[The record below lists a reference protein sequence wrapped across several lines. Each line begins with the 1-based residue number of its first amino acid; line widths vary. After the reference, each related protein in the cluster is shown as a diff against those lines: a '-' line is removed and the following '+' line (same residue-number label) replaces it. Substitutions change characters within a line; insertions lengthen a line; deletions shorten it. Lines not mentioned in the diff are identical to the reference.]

1 VEVVLPNAQEQVGQ
15 LLNGGVEGHS
25 SKIGGKAKNT
35 MEEEKRSLLQEL
47 REQFSILGGFVAL
60 IWVLEILDN
69 LLFQRILRGGL
80 DQFGVYPRTFLGLR
94 GLVFAPF
101 LHGSYYHVAANT
113 VPFLVL
119 GWLIMLRNTADFWSV
134 SVVSA
139 LVSGLGTWL
148 FGRSAYHIGASGM
161 IFGYFGY
168 LLFRGYF
175 ERSIT
180 AIAISLIVIFAYGS
194 MIYGVLPTQPWISWE
209 GHLFGFIGGAIA
221 AKLLVDQQQS
231 QGSSY

>member
-1 VEVVLPNAQEQVGQ
+1 
-15 LLNGGVEGHS
+15 
-25 SKIGGKAKNT
+25 

-119 GWLIMLRNTADFWSV
+119 GWLIMLRNTADFWTV

>member
-119 GWLIMLRNTADFWSV
+119 GWLIMLRNTADFWTV

>member
-1 VEVVLPNAQEQVGQ
+1 MQRD
-15 LLNGGVEGHS
+15 
-25 SKIGGKAKNT
+25 
-35 MEEEKRSLLQEL
+35 KRSLLQEL
-47 REQFSILGGFVAL
+47 QGQFYILGGFVAL
-60 IWVLEILDN
+60 IWVIEILDS

-80 DQFGVYPRTFLGLR
+80 DEFGIYPRTFLGLR

-101 LHGSYYHVAANT
+101 LHSNYYHVAANT

-119 GWLIMLRNTADFWSV
+119 GWLIMLRNTKDFWAV

-148 FGRSAYHIGASGM
+148 FGRSAFHIGASGM

-168 LLFRGYF
+168 LLLRGYF
-175 ERSIT
+175 ERSIL
-180 AIAISLIVIFAYGS
+180 AIAISLLVGFTYGG
-194 MIYGVLPTQPWISWE
+194 MIYGVLPSQSWISWE

-221 AKLLVDQQQS
+221 AKLLVDEQKS
-231 QGSSY
+231 GDKNY

>member
-1 VEVVLPNAQEQVGQ
+1 MQRD
-15 LLNGGVEGHS
+15 
-25 SKIGGKAKNT
+25 
-35 MEEEKRSLLQEL
+35 KRSLLQEL
-47 REQFSILGGFVAL
+47 QGQFYILGGFVAL
-60 IWVLEILDN
+60 IWILEIVDH

-80 DQFGVYPRTFLGLR
+80 DEFGIYPRTFLGLR

-101 LHGSYYHVAANT
+101 LHSNYYHVAANT

-119 GWLIMLRNTADFWSV
+119 GWLIMLRNTKDFWAV

-148 FGRSAYHIGASGM
+148 FGRSAFHIGASGM

-168 LLFRGYF
+168 LLLRGYF
-175 ERSIT
+175 ERSIL
-180 AIAISLIVIFAYGS
+180 AIAISLLVGFTYGG
-194 MIYGVLPTQPWISWE
+194 MIYGVLPSQSWISWE

-221 AKLLVDQQQS
+221 AKLLVDEQKS
-231 QGSSY
+231 GDKNY

>member
-1 VEVVLPNAQEQVGQ
+1 
-15 LLNGGVEGHS
+15 
-25 SKIGGKAKNT
+25 

-60 IWVLEILDN
+60 IWVVEILDN

-101 LHGSYYHVAANT
+101 LHGNYYHVAANT

-119 GWLIMLRNTADFWSV
+119 GWLIMLRNTADFWTV

>member
-60 IWVLEILDN
+60 IWVVEILDN

-101 LHGSYYHVAANT
+101 LHGNYYHVAANT

-119 GWLIMLRNTADFWSV
+119 GWLIMLRNTADFWTV

-221 AKLLVDQQQS
+221 AKLLVDHQQS

>member
-1 VEVVLPNAQEQVGQ
+1 
-15 LLNGGVEGHS
+15 
-25 SKIGGKAKNT
+25 

-60 IWVLEILDN
+60 IWVVEILDN

-101 LHGSYYHVAANT
+101 LHGNYYHVAANT

-119 GWLIMLRNTADFWSV
+119 GWLIMLRNTKDFWSV

-221 AKLLVDQQQS
+221 AKLLVEEQRS
-231 QGSSY
+231 RTNY

>member
-1 VEVVLPNAQEQVGQ
+1 
-15 LLNGGVEGHS
+15 
-25 SKIGGKAKNT
+25 
-35 MEEEKRSLLQEL
+35 M
-47 REQFSILGGFVAL
+47 
-60 IWVLEILDN
+60 
-69 LLFQRILRGGL
+69 
-80 DQFGVYPRTFLGLR
+80 
-94 GLVFAPF
+94 
-101 LHGSYYHVAANT
+101 AANT

-119 GWLIMLRNTADFWSV
+119 GWLVMLRNTKDFWVV

-180 AIAISLIVIFAYGS
+180 AIAISLLVIFAYGS
-194 MIYGVLPTQPWISWE
+194 MIYGILPSSHWISWE

-221 AKLLVDQQQS
+221 AKLLVEEQRS
-231 QGSSY
+231 RTNY

>member
-1 VEVVLPNAQEQVGQ
+1 MQEP
-15 LLNGGVEGHS
+15 
-25 SKIGGKAKNT
+25 
-35 MEEEKRSLLQEL
+35 KRSLLQEL
-47 REQFSILGGFVAL
+47 QEQFYILGGFVAL
-60 IWVLEILDN
+60 IWVVEILDN
-69 LLFQRILRGGL
+69 LLFYRILPGKGL
-80 DQFGVYPRTFLGLR
+80 DEFGIIPRRFLGLR
-94 GLVFAPF
+94 GIVFAPF
-101 LHGSYYHVAANT
+101 LHGGYYHVAANT

-119 GWLIMLRNTADFWSV
+119 GWLIMLRNTKDFWTV

-175 ERSIT
+175 ERSIV
-180 AIAISLIVIFAYGS
+180 AIAISLLVGFTYGG
-194 MIYGVLPTQPWISWE
+194 MIYGVLPTQSWISWE

-221 AKLLVDQQQS
+221 AKLLVEEQKS
-231 QGSSY
+231 GEKHY

>member
-1 VEVVLPNAQEQVGQ
+1 MQE
-15 LLNGGVEGHS
+15 N
-25 SKIGGKAKNT
+25 
-35 MEEEKRSLLQEL
+35 KRSLLQEMQG
-47 REQFSILGGFVAL
+47 QFYILGGFVAL

-94 GLVFAPF
+94 GIVFAPF
-101 LHGSYYHVAANT
+101 LHGGYYHVAANT

-119 GWLIMLRNTADFWSV
+119 GWLIMLRNTADFWTV

-180 AIAISLIVIFAYGS
+180 AIAISLVVGFTYGG
-194 MIYGVLPTQPWISWE
+194 MIYGVLPSQSWISWE

-221 AKLLVDQQQS
+221 ARLLVEEQKS
-231 QGSSY
+231 GEKHY

>member
-1 VEVVLPNAQEQVGQ
+1 MEVVLPNAQEQVGQ

-60 IWVLEILDN
+60 IWVVEILDN

-101 LHGSYYHVAANT
+101 LHGNYYHVAANT

-119 GWLIMLRNTADFWSV
+119 GWLIMLRNTADFWTV

-231 QGSSY
+231 QGSNY

>member
-1 VEVVLPNAQEQVGQ
+1 
-15 LLNGGVEGHS
+15 
-25 SKIGGKAKNT
+25 

-47 REQFSILGGFVAL
+47 REQFFILGGFVAL
-60 IWVLEILDN
+60 IWVVEILDN

-101 LHGSYYHVAANT
+101 LHGNYYHVAANT

-119 GWLIMLRNTADFWSV
+119 GWLIMLRNTKDFWSV